1 MSENGLDRLNP
12 KEREAI
18 LEFVHLLEDRFGDR
32 ISSVA
37 LFGSKARGESTPDSD
52 IDLLVVVDSD
62 DWRVHKKIRYLAA
75 DVCLKYE
82 VDLSPRVWSRSHQR
96 EMEAIN
102 SLLHQNIQREGIRLL
117 QSSHLAG

>member
-1 MSENGLDRLNP
+1 MSDNGLDRLNP
-12 KEREAI
+12 REREAI

-52 IDLLVVVDSD
+52 IDLLVVVNSD
-62 DWRVHKKIRYLAA
+62 DWRVHKQIRYLAA

-82 VDLSPRVWSRSHQR
+82 VELSPRVWSLSHRQ

-117 QSSHLAG
+117 ESSRLAG